1 MRRSPWMSANS
12 RSTGAPGLSPKA
24 GVQRALF
31 GLCLAFSLIHGAA
44 AAGSW
49 VASAPSLRVT
59 TAERESLSAP
69 LKPPPGLNA
78 GEIYSVAWR
87 FEAPPGSRLR
97 GRLCQANTCVV
108 LEQMR
113 GQSRALA
120 GLPATGPLRFH
131 FSLAPNQPQAVV
143 LRGLQL
149 IVNYL

>member
-1 MRRSPWMSANS
+1 MRRSPLMSVNS
-12 RSTGAPGLSPKA
+12 RSIRAPGLSLKVR
-24 GVQRALF
+24 VQRALF
-31 GLCLAFSLIHGAA
+31 RLCLAFSLINSAA

-59 TAERESLSAP
+59 MAERETLSAP
-69 LKPPPGLNA
+69 LKPPAGLSA

-87 FEAPPGSRLR
+87 FEVPPGNRLR

-108 LEQMR
+108 MEQMR

-131 FSLAPNQPQAVV
+131 FSLAPDQPQAVV
-143 LRGLQL
+143 VRGLQL